1 MKSNVGIDRKRNMA
15 AEWRQ
20 PKHISMQFKI
30 IFLLWGK
37 NYIRE
42 VVSLNPSTS
51 YWMDL
56 FHITFLYCLIV
67 KTGKKRIEAENG
79 PFKNILDWLAD
90 KAVKGSALKATF
102 MRISRTE
109 EIFLSKKS
117 DRKEENVKFHNK
129 GEKKAHSD

>member
-1 MKSNVGIDRKRNMA
+1 MA

-90 KAVKGSALKATF
+90 KAVKGVCVARKFENGNDVVNVDA
-102 MRISRTE
+102 ISRNSFDVDAAATSSASSIALRE
-109 EIFLSKKS
+109 GQ
-117 DRKEENVKFHNK
+117 RRV
-129 GEKKAHSD
+129 G